1 MKIEIE
7 VPDIT
12 TASKAINN
20 ATVAYGDIIS
30 AIMVGCEVPQRF
42 APLAQLSDE
51 ELRKRFNCLK
61 SIYEQLEEIEK
72 NI

>member
-7 VPDIT
+7 IPDIT
-12 TASKAINN
+12 TTSKAINN
-20 ATVAYGDIIS
+20 AMVAYGDIVYSLIL
-30 AIMVGCEVPQRF
+30 GCEVPNKFQ
-42 APLAQLSDE
+42 PLAKLDE
-51 ELRKRFNCLK
+51 EELTKRFNCLK